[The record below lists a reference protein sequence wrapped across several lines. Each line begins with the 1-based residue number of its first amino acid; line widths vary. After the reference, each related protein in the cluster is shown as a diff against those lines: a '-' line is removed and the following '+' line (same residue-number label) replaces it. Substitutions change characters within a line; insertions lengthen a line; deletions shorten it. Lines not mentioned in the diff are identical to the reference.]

1 MTQSTNGNQTQD
13 QQPDPAA
20 HLKAEEATL
29 TKILHAK
36 MKRQRC
42 LQESDQEAVAYR
54 ISEIMVAAKELY
66 TKELPGLMHDQGEQD
81 EEEEPE
87 EGKMFAELAG
97 LRMAFFHLR
106 DLITDF
112 DEAFLD
118 AMTHERDGDEEEQ
131 DDEDDDEDD
140 AEDEEGSE
148 GDEEDQRDDV

>member
-1 MTQSTNGNQTQD
+1 MTTQSSNGNPPEE
-13 QQPDPAA
+13 QPDPAA

-36 MKRQRC
+36 MQRQQC

-66 TKELPGLMHDQGEQD
+66 TKELPGLMRD
-81 EEEEPE
+81 EEEVD

-118 AMTHERDGDEEEQ
+118 AMTHERDD
-131 DDEDDDEDD
+131 DDPDEDDDEEDHDGED
-140 AEDEEGSE
+140 AEDEEGGE